1 MTLQTSGPISLG
13 NLASQFGGSA
23 PHSLGEYY
31 KNGSLAPNLT
41 YSNYSSGLSGYH
53 IPNVPT
59 SGSISLTDFYGA
71 NELTTYTEATS
82 PLTTGIHSGYT
93 QQDATWSPSNAIGS
107 LGQGATFQITAAFK
121 SASHWQYS
129 SHSHIT
135 VNCTYGS
142 SFGTQWI
149 PQVYGKQ
156 TIIGLAYN
164 GADTITLSSRYVGSS
179 TGSSNVGG
187 YIKAIIRT

>member
-41 YSNYSSGLSGYH
+41 YSNYNSGLSGYH

-71 NELTTYTEATS
+71 NELITYNESNS
-82 PLTTGIHSGYT
+82 PLQTGIHDGYYPAS
-93 QQDATWSPSNAIGS
+93 ATWSPSNAIGS
-107 LGQGATFQITAAFK
+107 LGQGATFLITAAFK
-121 SASHWQYS
+121 SGTHWQYS
-129 SHSHIT
+129 SHSHLT
-135 VNCTYGS
+135 LSCTYGS
-142 SFGTQWI
+142 SIGTTWI
-149 PQVYGKQ
+149 PQAYSKQ
-156 TIIGLAYN
+156 TILALAYD
-164 GADTITLSSRYVGSS
+164 GSDTITLSTRYVGNS